1 MRRLDERFD
10 QPLAWIPTRGRTR
23 CDELRSGGHV
33 LAQLSRTPGWRQ
45 QTEAITALGT
55 WHLRRAGLLRQ
66 RLVASDAASGAEAA
80 VFRPDWRGEGV
91 LAFREG
97 GTFQLRC
104 MSAGMTRWAVLD
116 RTDDLLL
123 EYELHPLSFHS
134 GAGLIITD
142 AARERSELSLL
153 VAMGWFLVIAAA
165 DDASVASAITAASA
179 ATMGLTAVTSR

>member
-1 MRRLDERFD
+1 MSAL
-10 QPLAWIPTRGRTR
+10 I
-23 CDELRSGGHV
+23 
-33 LAQLSRTPGWRQ
+33 SRWPGSPP
-45 QTEAITALGT
+45 
-55 WHLRRAGLLRQ
+55 
-66 RLVASDAASGAEAA
+66 V
-80 VFRPDWRGEGV
+80 V
-91 LAFREG
+91 AFREG

-153 VAMGWFLVIAAA
+153 VAMGWFLVIASA

-179 ATMGLTAVTSR
+179 ATMGLAAVTSR